1 MMKNTKIIR
10 FNINE
15 KIESADNVAGDFDII
30 DRYRDSIKK
39 YIYDNIGVMQS
50 IDEPAFFQSRIQLSV
65 SSILLRSLYL
75 KEGIVIALNENNL
88 ASLYSNL
95 KSFLEI
101 PAMLGYIL
109 YVLGRRDM
117 SKEEMLEIFTD
128 LTMGNKEAGTLSIG
142 SRKAV
147 NIITMFEKSELV
159 LPKKELETEDMKK
172 LINVGQIIFDFYKDI
187 CNYGHP
193 NYNAHFG
200 IVGNFDKNGE
210 WRILEGKK
218 EEFWGGYKP
227 HLLTAI
233 KTTIFLCEKIVNH
246 PEASNFTNL
255 KNKLYFS

>member
-1 MMKNTKIIR
+1 MIKNTKIIR
-10 FNINE
+10 FIINE
-15 KIESADNVAGDFDII
+15 KIESADSVAMDFDII
-30 DRYRDSIKK
+30 DGYGDNIKK
-39 YIYDNIGVMQS
+39 YIYDNIDIMQS
-50 IDEPAFFQSRIQLSV
+50 VDEPAFFQSRIQLSL

-88 ASLYSNL
+88 VSLYSNL

-109 YVLGRRDM
+109 YTIGRDI

-128 LTMGNKEAGTLSIG
+128 LTMGNKEAGALSMG
-142 SRKAV
+142 SRKAI

-159 LPKKELETEDMKK
+159 LPKKELETEDKK
-172 LINVGQIIFDFYKDI
+172 NLINVGQIIFDFYKDV

-193 NYNAHFG
+193 NYNAHFNV
-200 IVGNFDKNGE
+200 VGNFDKNGA

-233 KTTIFLCEKIVNH
+233 EAIIFLCEKIVNH
-246 PEASNFTNL
+246 SKASNFTNL

>member
-1 MMKNTKIIR
+1 MIKNTKIIR
-10 FNINE
+10 FNKDGE
-15 KIESADNVAGDFDII
+15 KDFDII
-30 DRYRDSIKK
+30 DSYQDSVKK
-39 YIYDNIGVMQS
+39 YIYNNIDVMQS
-50 IDEPAFFQSRIQLSV
+50 IDEPTFFQSRIQLSL

-88 ASLYSNL
+88 VSLYANL

-101 PAMLGYIL
+101 PAILVYIL
-109 YVLGRRDM
+109 YAIGRNI
-117 SKEEMLEIFTD
+117 SNEEMREVFTD
-128 LTMGNKEAGTLSIG
+128 FTLGNKEAGALSLG

-147 NIITMFEKSELV
+147 NVITMFEKLKLV
-159 LPKKELETEDMKK
+159 LPQEESEIGGKKEST
-172 LINVGQIIFDFYKDI
+172 NVGQIAFDFYQDI

-200 IVGNFDKNGE
+200 IVGNFDKNGV

-218 EEFWGGYKP
+218 EDFWNGYKP

-233 KTTIFLCEKIVNH
+233 ETIIFLCQKIVKH
-246 PEASNFTNL
+246 PKANNFTNL